1 MKSTGVVRRVDE
13 LGRIVIPIEL
23 RRTLDI
29 AEKDA
34 LEIYVDGEQIILKKY
49 EPACIFC
56 GDARDVINY
65 KGKNICKNCM
75 EELKLGTV
83 ESKFADIIWENE
95 PISSGQ
101 LVKLCG
107 QQLDWKKSTTYTM
120 LKRLCE
126 RGLFQNEKGMV
137 SALMTKEEFG
147 AAQSEKI
154 IEESFEGSLPA
165 FIAAFTSRKK
175 LSPDDVNEIQKMID
189 SYRVEGE

>member
-1 MKSTGVVRRVDE
+1 
-13 LGRIVIPIEL
+13 
-23 RRTLDI
+23 
-29 AEKDA
+29 
-34 LEIYVDGEQIILKKY
+34 
-49 EPACIFC
+49 
-56 GDARDVINY
+56 
-65 KGKNICKNCM
+65 M

-154 IEESFEGSLPA
+154 IGESFDGSLPA
-165 FIAAFTSRKK
+165 FIAAFASRKK
-175 LSPDDVNEIQKMID
+175 LSLDDVDEIQKMID

>member
-1 MKSTGVVRRVDE
+1 
-13 LGRIVIPIEL
+13 
-23 RRTLDI
+23 
-29 AEKDA
+29 
-34 LEIYVDGEQIILKKY
+34 
-49 EPACIFC
+49 
-56 GDARDVINY
+56 
-65 KGKNICKNCM
+65 M

-107 QQLDWKKSTTYTM
+107 RQLDWKKSTTYTM
-120 LKRLCE
+120 LKRLCQ

-154 IEESFEGSLPA
+154 IEESFDGSLPA

-189 SYRVEGE
+189 SYRGEGE

>member
-1 MKSTGVVRRVDE
+1 
-13 LGRIVIPIEL
+13 
-23 RRTLDI
+23 
-29 AEKDA
+29 
-34 LEIYVDGEQIILKKY
+34 
-49 EPACIFC
+49 
-56 GDARDVINY
+56 
-65 KGKNICKNCM
+65 M

-154 IEESFEGSLPA
+154 IDGTFEGSLPA

>member
-1 MKSTGVVRRVDE
+1 
-13 LGRIVIPIEL
+13 
-23 RRTLDI
+23 
-29 AEKDA
+29 
-34 LEIYVDGEQIILKKY
+34 
-49 EPACIFC
+49 
-56 GDARDVINY
+56 
-65 KGKNICKNCM
+65 M

-137 SALMTKEEFG
+137 SALMTQEEFG

-154 IEESFEGSLPA
+154 IEESFDGSLPA
-165 FIAAFTSRKK
+165 FIAAFASRKR
-175 LSPDDVNEIQKMID
+175 LSLDDVDEIQKMID

>member
-1 MKSTGVVRRVDE
+1 
-13 LGRIVIPIEL
+13 
-23 RRTLDI
+23 
-29 AEKDA
+29 
-34 LEIYVDGEQIILKKY
+34 
-49 EPACIFC
+49 
-56 GDARDVINY
+56 
-65 KGKNICKNCM
+65 M

-126 RGLFQNEKGMV
+126 RGLLQNEKGMV

-154 IEESFEGSLPA
+154 IEESFDGSLPA

>member
-1 MKSTGVVRRVDE
+1 
-13 LGRIVIPIEL
+13 
-23 RRTLDI
+23 
-29 AEKDA
+29 
-34 LEIYVDGEQIILKKY
+34 
-49 EPACIFC
+49 
-56 GDARDVINY
+56 
-65 KGKNICKNCM
+65 M

-154 IEESFEGSLPA
+154 IEESFDGSLPA
-165 FIAAFTSRKK
+165 FIAAFISRKK

>member
-1 MKSTGVVRRVDE
+1 
-13 LGRIVIPIEL
+13 
-23 RRTLDI
+23 
-29 AEKDA
+29 
-34 LEIYVDGEQIILKKY
+34 
-49 EPACIFC
+49 
-56 GDARDVINY
+56 
-65 KGKNICKNCM
+65 M

-154 IEESFEGSLPA
+154 IEEYFDGSLPA

>member
-1 MKSTGVVRRVDE
+1 
-13 LGRIVIPIEL
+13 
-23 RRTLDI
+23 
-29 AEKDA
+29 
-34 LEIYVDGEQIILKKY
+34 
-49 EPACIFC
+49 
-56 GDARDVINY
+56 
-65 KGKNICKNCM
+65 M

>member
-1 MKSTGVVRRVDE
+1 
-13 LGRIVIPIEL
+13 
-23 RRTLDI
+23 
-29 AEKDA
+29 
-34 LEIYVDGEQIILKKY
+34 
-49 EPACIFC
+49 
-56 GDARDVINY
+56 
-65 KGKNICKNCM
+65 M

-154 IEESFEGSLPA
+154 IEESFDGSLPA

-175 LSPDDVNEIQKMID
+175 LSLDDVNEIQKMID

>member
-1 MKSTGVVRRVDE
+1 
-13 LGRIVIPIEL
+13 
-23 RRTLDI
+23 
-29 AEKDA
+29 
-34 LEIYVDGEQIILKKY
+34 
-49 EPACIFC
+49 
-56 GDARDVINY
+56 
-65 KGKNICKNCM
+65 M

-83 ESKFADIIWENE
+83 ESRFADIIWENE

-154 IEESFEGSLPA
+154 IEESFDGSLPA
-165 FIAAFTSRKK
+165 FIAAFTKHQKIS
-175 LSPDDVNEIQKMID
+175 DTEIDAVQQMID
-189 SYRVEGE
+189 RFRKGESK

>member
-1 MKSTGVVRRVDE
+1 
-13 LGRIVIPIEL
+13 
-23 RRTLDI
+23 
-29 AEKDA
+29 
-34 LEIYVDGEQIILKKY
+34 
-49 EPACIFC
+49 
-56 GDARDVINY
+56 
-65 KGKNICKNCM
+65 M

-154 IEESFEGSLPA
+154 IEESFDGSLPA

-175 LSPDDVNEIQKMID
+175 FSPDDVNEIQKMID

>member
-1 MKSTGVVRRVDE
+1 
-13 LGRIVIPIEL
+13 
-23 RRTLDI
+23 
-29 AEKDA
+29 
-34 LEIYVDGEQIILKKY
+34 
-49 EPACIFC
+49 
-56 GDARDVINY
+56 
-65 KGKNICKNCM
+65 M

-107 QQLDWKKSTTYTM
+107 QQLDWKKSTTYIHVKEAMRT
-120 LKRLCE
+120 
-126 RGLFQNEKGMV
+126 GLFQNEKGMV

-154 IEESFEGSLPA
+154 IEESFDGSLPA

>member
-1 MKSTGVVRRVDE
+1 
-13 LGRIVIPIEL
+13 
-23 RRTLDI
+23 
-29 AEKDA
+29 
-34 LEIYVDGEQIILKKY
+34 
-49 EPACIFC
+49 
-56 GDARDVINY
+56 
-65 KGKNICKNCM
+65 M

-95 PISSGQ
+95 PIPSGQ

-154 IEESFEGSLPA
+154 IEESFDGSLPA

>member
-1 MKSTGVVRRVDE
+1 
-13 LGRIVIPIEL
+13 
-23 RRTLDI
+23 
-29 AEKDA
+29 
-34 LEIYVDGEQIILKKY
+34 
-49 EPACIFC
+49 
-56 GDARDVINY
+56 
-65 KGKNICKNCM
+65 M

-154 IEESFEGSLPA
+154 IEESFDGSLPA

-175 LSPDDVNEIQKMID
+175 LSPDYVNQIQKMID

>member
-1 MKSTGVVRRVDE
+1 
-13 LGRIVIPIEL
+13 
-23 RRTLDI
+23 
-29 AEKDA
+29 
-34 LEIYVDGEQIILKKY
+34 
-49 EPACIFC
+49 
-56 GDARDVINY
+56 
-65 KGKNICKNCM
+65 M

-126 RGLFQNEKGMV
+126 RGLFQNKKGMV

-154 IEESFEGSLPA
+154 IEESFDGSLPA

>member
-1 MKSTGVVRRVDE
+1 
-13 LGRIVIPIEL
+13 
-23 RRTLDI
+23 
-29 AEKDA
+29 
-34 LEIYVDGEQIILKKY
+34 
-49 EPACIFC
+49 
-56 GDARDVINY
+56 
-65 KGKNICKNCM
+65 M

-137 SALMTKEEFG
+137 SALMTKRR
-147 AAQSEKI
+147 I
-154 IEESFEGSLPA
+154 WGS
-165 FIAAFTSRKK
+165 TERK
-175 LSPDDVNEIQKMID
+175 N
-189 SYRVEGE
+189 Y